1 MLLDTAERISYDSAF
16 WDNPYSIVVV
26 FSFFILLYVIAALI
40 KKMKQP
46 RKQIKTVQARVESVR
61 SARAQLS
68 HGNISIDGMRN
79 GSTAIPGALFDVTF
93 IEELTG
99 EIHVFSINER
109 MSEKFKIGDKGM
121 LKYNGDEFISFLN
134 EHAEKEIERKAEQ
147 KYRTKKFV
155 KRMILGGFAIA
166 LVAGIVV
173 IFWML
178 NQEDSEEIM
187 YDANGER
194 LLIVYVSGEIFH
206 QGRED
211 EFVTSWYQ
219 LGDMPQTTEKWGDA
233 HIFRDAIEQYKKQT
247 NEDIIIKYFDGT
259 EEMLRTAHEE
269 WQKGKGPD
277 VLLGDYMC
285 EGYSLYPYIEEGMFE
300 NILPYFENDEIYSG
314 DQYIS
319 KVLEAGLINEE
330 QLIFPLTFNMNVL
343 FTSKER
349 MQKHEIW
356 LSDDMYYE
364 DMLDLFRN
372 EWRAVRDENEYLMV
386 QFTNMRNNYPYIL
399 FQSASGDS
407 PVDYETG
414 KITLRKESFTD
425 WATLYQSYICDEYD
439 MTREELRFVQEGE
452 GLQEPDSK
460 YGKWLK
466 SGTGIVNERFGL
478 IHENVLCF
486 AEGGNCSFFFHSFA
500 ANARYFESRFDEFDD
515 DMICIGVPTSNNPD
529 GYAAQVTTF
538 GVVLANSPKADQ
550 GYELIKTIADS
561 RPWMHFDLS
570 VNKQSIEET
579 LTDLS
584 SSYYDYYP
592 ALGRTA
598 PPKGEEDSIEWLGDS
613 IQLKPMSSETK
624 EYLQYMIDHIEV
636 ATLPEYGLNK
646 VITEEIQNYLWGDT
660 ESIDEAY
667 QNTIARLVELGYTE

>member
-16 WDNPYSIVVV
+16 WDNPYSIVIV

-155 KRMILGGFAIA
+155 KRMILGGFAFA

-194 LLIVYVSGEIFH
+194 LLIVYVSGDIFH

-247 NEDIIIKYFDGT
+247 NEDIIIRYFNGT
-259 EEMLRTAHEE
+259 EEMLR
-269 WQKGKGPD
+269 
-277 VLLGDYMC
+277 
-285 EGYSLYPYIEEGMFE
+285 
-300 NILPYFENDEIYSG
+300 
-314 DQYIS
+314 
-319 KVLEAGLINEE
+319 
-330 QLIFPLTFNMNVL
+330 
-343 FTSKER
+343 
-349 MQKHEIW
+349 
-356 LSDDMYYE
+356 
-364 DMLDLFRN
+364 
-372 EWRAVRDENEYLMV
+372 
-386 QFTNMRNNYPYIL
+386 
-399 FQSASGDS
+399 
-407 PVDYETG
+407 
-414 KITLRKESFTD
+414 
-425 WATLYQSYICDEYD
+425 
-439 MTREELRFVQEGE
+439 
-452 GLQEPDSK
+452 
-460 YGKWLK
+460 
-466 SGTGIVNERFGL
+466 
-478 IHENVLCF
+478 
-486 AEGGNCSFFFHSFA
+486 
-500 ANARYFESRFDEFDD
+500 
-515 DMICIGVPTSNNPD
+515 
-529 GYAAQVTTF
+529 
-538 GVVLANSPKADQ
+538 
-550 GYELIKTIADS
+550 
-561 RPWMHFDLS
+561 
-570 VNKQSIEET
+570 
-579 LTDLS
+579 
-584 SSYYDYYP
+584 
-592 ALGRTA
+592 
-598 PPKGEEDSIEWLGDS
+598 
-613 IQLKPMSSETK
+613 
-624 EYLQYMIDHIEV
+624 
-636 ATLPEYGLNK
+636 
-646 VITEEIQNYLWGDT
+646 
-660 ESIDEAY
+660 
-667 QNTIARLVELGYTE
+667 